1 MILITNYIFIISAV
15 IIFSGIVNALRLHI
29 SVRHLGKQHTALQ
42 RAQIH
47 ESDSWPNIIILIP
60 ALREGETI
68 RQVLQFFSHLR
79 YPRTKLKIVV
89 VTTEREF
96 ESAFNSKKN
105 TVSIAEEKIN
115 ELNTASQDKLFYHIH
130 YPNRHGVKADQLNYA
145 IEQLQIL
152 LPNYFNDQTYIGVYD
167 ADSITPDNT
176 LEILAKDATINGYPN
191 IYQQPTFYFNNYKTL
206 PLNLNGLLSKS
217 FSWLQSAF
225 ALYHEAN
232 MFIAQFGDK
241 KRLMRMEYCVGHGM
255 FVRWP
260 LLKRVGLFPTP
271 IEDTRLGHIASY
283 IGEKIKI
290 LPVFDSVAV
299 TTGIKSQIKQS
310 SVWFTGEAFVIED
323 LKIAKRIL
331 PDLSSRQIWLAI
343 YKIYRNIV
351 WITRAFLLF
360 AVIIMLVITHNY
372 ILACLTGFLYLY
384 LPLLIMYLDM
394 PSIQTLTAK
403 GRQKFYRNIF
413 QTIGI
418 VLVVPIEFLIMSIGP
433 ALGLFNF
440 LAYRITKRNLYLPK
454 TKR

>member
-1 MILITNYIFIISAV
+1 MITNYIFIISAI
-15 IIFSGIVNALRLHI
+15 IIFSGIINAIRLHI
-29 SVRHLGKQHTALQ
+29 SVRHLKKQHAALQ

-60 ALREGETI
+60 VLREGEVIGQT
-68 RQVLQFFSHLR
+68 LHFFSHLS
-79 YPRTKLKIVV
+79 YPKAKLKIAV

-96 ESAFNSKKN
+96 ESAFDDRKD
-105 TVSIAEEKIN
+105 TVTTAREKIN
-115 ELNTASQDKLFYHIH
+115 ELNTTNQDQLFYHIH
-130 YPNRHGVKADQLNYA
+130 YPNRHGAKADQLNYA
-145 IEQLQIL
+145 IEQLRIL
-152 LPNYFNDQTYIGVYD
+152 LPNYFNNQTYIGVYD

-176 LEILAKDATINGYPN
+176 LEILAKDATMNGYPN

-225 ALYHEAN
+225 SLYHEAN

-241 KRLMRMEYCVGHGM
+241 KRLTRMEYCVGHGM

-260 LLKRVGLFPTP
+260 FLKRVGLFPTP

-283 IGEKIKI
+283 IGEKIKT
-290 LPVFDSVAV
+290 LPVFDSVDV
-299 TTGIKSQIKQS
+299 TTGIKSQIKQF

-323 LKIAKRIL
+323 LKIARKIL
-331 PDLSSRQIWLAI
+331 PDLSPRQIWLAI

-360 AVIIMLVITHNY
+360 TVITMLIITHNY
-372 ILACLTGFLYLY
+372 LFACLTVFSYLY
-384 LPLLIMYLDM
+384 LPMLVMYLDM

-418 VLVVPIEFLIMSIGP
+418 VLVAPIEFLIMSTGP
-433 ALGLFNF
+433 AVGLFNF
-440 LAYRITKRNLYLPK
+440 LAHRITKRNLYLPK